1 MLDKLIKLANDMDAR
16 GLTSEA
22 NKLDAIILRLAEEK
36 RLMSKD
42 ELIKFL
48 FGPDATEVR
57 DEAGLV
63 IIEPHGL
70 FSQAASQCMLSDQCT
85 YMNSS
90 KEIHITD
97 EKGNKYKIFEETPMD
112 PESKIKIEMILLN

>member
-36 RLMSKD
+36 KLMSKD
-42 ELIKFL
+42 ELIEFL
-48 FGPDATEVR
+48 FGPESVEV
-57 DEAGLV
+57 EGN
-63 IIEPHGL
+63 IIETKEPFVQG
-70 FSQAASQCMLSDQCT
+70 ASQCMLSEQCV
-85 YMNSS
+85 YMTSE

-97 EKGNKYKIFEETPMD
+97 ENGNKYKIFEEIPMD
-112 PESKIKIEMILLN
+112 PTSKIKIEMILLN